1 MMEQIKGAKYDDG
14 KPRPSLVPVEA
25 IEAIMQVREFGKAKY
40 ADAEDWRKVPREKWL
55 DALLRHVLHIWDNP
69 LALDDES
76 GLPALWHVIT
86 NAAFLCA
93 AYKDDLSNAQLKWAK
108 DVLYKEATQCEELD
122 MPGLVCTE
130 ELCDCFSTRCENN
143 CTKYLDV
150 QDCKQVDP
158 DSPEARP

>member
-1 MMEQIKGAKYDDG
+1 MTDKRFLIIADDFTGANDTGVQIKKHGLAA
-14 KPRPSLVPVEA
+14 SV
-25 IEAIMQVREFGKAKY
+25 
-40 ADAEDWRKVPREKWL
+40 
-55 DALLRHVLHIWDNP
+55 LLK
-69 LALDDES
+69 
-76 GLPALWHVIT
+76 T
-86 NAAFLCA
+86 
-93 AYKDDLSNAQLKWAK
+93 DDLSNAQLKWAK